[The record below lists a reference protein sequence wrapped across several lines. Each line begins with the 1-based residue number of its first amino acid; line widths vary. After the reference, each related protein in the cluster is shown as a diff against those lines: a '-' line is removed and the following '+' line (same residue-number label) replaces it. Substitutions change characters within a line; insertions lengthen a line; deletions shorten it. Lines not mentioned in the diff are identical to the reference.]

1 MHGHSAG
8 GTNPSLVEAMYLGLP
23 VVAYSV
29 QYNKE
34 TTEDKALYFDSKDT
48 LVRLLES
55 IDVER
60 LEKTAKDMHQIALE
74 KYTWEKI
81 SNLYSGLFL

>member
-23 VVAYSV
+23 VFAYGV

-34 TTEDKALYFDSKDT
+34 TTHNKANYFDNKKR
-48 LVRLLES
+48 V
-55 IDVER
+55 
-60 LEKTAKDMHQIALE
+60 
-74 KYTWEKI
+74 
-81 SNLYSGLFL
+81 NLFIRQY